1 MPNLGD
7 GQSSRQPP
15 TGSLTRLARQ
25 AGITTHISPYSLRHN
40 RQELALLGSN
50 NGKQSGSIEVAP
62 VPSIGT
68 LTLS

>member
-1 MPNLGD
+1 M
-7 GQSSRQPP
+7 
-15 TGSLTRLARQ
+15 TRLARQ